1 MQIEIIEISKLKPH
15 PKNPRVHPDSAL
27 DRLTRS
33 IKEFGWTNP
42 ILVSADGFILAGHAR
57 LKAAEKAGL
66 KEVPIVRL
74 PLKGTKAEAYMIA
87 DNRLSEL
94 TSWDFPQLTDL
105 LEEIDTGEFDIEIT
119 GFSDKE
125 AEDLMTQF
133 YVPSEGLM
141 DDDEIPEKVETICK
155 TGDLWQLGNHRLLC
169 GDATR
174 REDIERLM
182 NGENA
187 DMVFTDP
194 PYGIEVVGAD
204 GKIGGGSVRG
214 KKYYPSQK
222 FNKIIGDD
230 KPFNPEHLFALAP
243 MLLIFGA
250 NNFASRL
257 PDSPSWLVWYK
268 GQTANFSE
276 CELVWT
282 NIGGRVKYYNF
293 TWNGM
298 TRKGIRKEELLTR
311 VHPAQ
316 KPVGLITQIL
326 IDCKGETI
334 IDPYGGSGSTLIA
347 CEKLGRR
354 CFMMEISEYYT
365 SVILKRW
372 ENFTGQKAVKIDG

>member
-57 LKAAEKAGL
+57 LKAAEMAGL

-155 TGDLWQLGNHRLLC
+155 TGDLWQLGGYVICPKC
-169 GDATR
+169 GKQHS
-174 REDIERLM
+174 L
-182 NGENA
+182 
-187 DMVFTDP
+187 
-194 PYGIEVVGAD
+194 
-204 GKIGGGSVRG
+204 
-214 KKYYPSQK
+214 
-222 FNKIIGDD
+222 
-230 KPFNPEHLFALAP
+230 
-243 MLLIFGA
+243 
-250 NNFASRL
+250 
-257 PDSPSWLVWYK
+257 
-268 GQTANFSE
+268 
-276 CELVWT
+276 
-282 NIGGRVKYYNF
+282 
-293 TWNGM
+293 
-298 TRKGIRKEELLTR
+298 
-311 VHPAQ
+311 
-316 KPVGLITQIL
+316 
-326 IDCKGETI
+326 
-334 IDPYGGSGSTLIA
+334 
-347 CEKLGRR
+347 
-354 CFMMEISEYYT
+354 
-365 SVILKRW
+365 
-372 ENFTGQKAVKIDG
+372 